1 MSVPTSQTT
10 LDQSDLEGI
19 IRLVLDEARKQGA
32 DQAEVVA
39 NHNYGFSATAR
50 LGDVEN
56 IEYDELVYNL

>member
-50 LGDVEN
+50 L
-56 IEYDELVYNL
+56 